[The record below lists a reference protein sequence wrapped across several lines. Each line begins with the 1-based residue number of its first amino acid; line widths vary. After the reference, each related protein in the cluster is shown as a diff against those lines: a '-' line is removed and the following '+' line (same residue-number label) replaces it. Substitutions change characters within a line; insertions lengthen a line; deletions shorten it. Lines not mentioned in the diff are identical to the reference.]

1 MAPPKDLEGLSR
13 MNLVQNNV
21 FKTSSSVGG
30 GGDGD
35 DWATLSKQSVKFTA
49 KDFVKQHL
57 GDLAD
62 DYDVCNK
69 LGEVS
74 KHCVTFALKKKNSFY
89 AFHLSG
95 PHILIPFL
103 SLF

>member
-21 FKTSSSVGG
+21 FKNASGG
-30 GGDGD
+30 GD
-35 DWATLSKQSVKFTA
+35 DWATMSKQSVKFTA
-49 KDFVKQHL
+49 NDFVKQHL
-57 GDLAD
+57 GDLED

-74 KHCVTFALKKKNSFY
+74 TVFCTKKK
-89 AFHLSG
+89 
-95 PHILIPFL
+95 
-103 SLF
+103 